1 MKRLALTLA
10 LVALTGAAWAALEP
24 FRTKHPVSG
33 KEIAVPGQNGADALL
48 VSGWKTTPAG
58 RQLPSGDMIL
68 SGQVSPDGKLFAFT
82 NTGYTHH
89 ALHIVDLATEKEV
102 GTFQMEQA
110 WSGLAFSPKGDRIYV
125 SNGAGY
131 RYSDIQV
138 FDRWD
143 ERPRSEGAA
152 GGQRREA
159 APASESARG
168 SGPARSDDAGWKE
181 ARVGYTLYGAV
192 KEQTAVAWLGTSP
205 DGALLYAL
213 NNSDQQLYI
222 LETQAGRA
230 IARLRVGDHPISA
243 RLAKDGRAL
252 YVANLGSANVAIV
265 DVSDP
270 SQPKVTGTLA
280 TDPHPNDVVVTADGR
295 LFVSCGNTNNV
306 IAFDVKSRQRL
317 EVISTAL
324 GPKAPAGST
333 PNSLALSPDGKRLYV
348 ANADNNSVSVINV
361 EDREKSRPLGFL
373 PTGWYPTMV
382 TTSADG
388 KRVIVGSGKG
398 NGTGPTLVRRPIDQ
412 TAPAPSF
419 QHHGNQ
425 LNGLISFI
433 DTPDASRLSTYTKQ
447 VYENARY
454 HDTLLENSE
463 ASATSVIPT
472 KVGEASPIK
481 HVLFIMKENR
491 TYDQVFGD
499 LKQGNGDASLTLFG
513 RDVTPN
519 QHALAEQFV
528 LLDNLYCSG
537 EVSQDGQP
545 WTTSAYATE
554 FTQRAW
560 TLSYSKHGALITA
573 GGVSE
578 QSTPYIW
585 ELAKQH
591 GLKVMTFGMGNRRG
605 VAEVRS
611 TRFEQRYLDPQME
624 QRAPGEEAPRVRD
637 FMRAERFVEEF
648 QEMDQKGIV
657 PNFMFMALGENHTQ
671 GTTPGAYTPKAQVA
685 SNDVAVGKIV
695 EAITN
700 SRVWPEFAIFIIED
714 DAQNGPDHVDSHR
727 TAGLVISPYV
737 KRGYVDSEMYSTV
750 SMLRTVELLLG
761 LPPMTQHDAAAVPM
775 VNSLMAKP
783 DLSGFKAVQAQTDLM
798 TRNPPQGYGAAI
810 SARMDFSEPDRAD
823 EDALNRVLWHSIKGA
838 DVPYPA
844 PMRRVLASRYGV
856 LTFPKGD
863 D

>member
-1 MKRLALTLA
+1 MKRLALTLT
-10 LVALTGAAWAALEP
+10 LVVLAGTAWTAFDV
-24 FRTKHPVSG
+24 FRIKHPASG
-33 KEIAVPGQNGADALL
+33 KEVTIPGKNGANALL

-58 RQLPSGDMIL
+58 RQLASGDMIL

-89 ALHIVDLATEKEV
+89 ALHVVDLASEKEIS
-102 GTFQMEQA
+102 TFQMEQA

-125 SNGAGY
+125 SNGAAY
-131 RYSDIQV
+131 KASDIQL

-143 ERPRSEGAA
+143 NG
-152 GGQRREA
+152 
-159 APASESARG
+159 
-168 SGPARSDDAGWKE
+168 GWKE

-192 KEQTAVAWLGTSP
+192 KDQTAVAWLGTSP

-222 LETQAGRA
+222 IDTHGGRA
-230 IARLRVGDHPISA
+230 VARLRIGDHPMSA
-243 RLAKDGRAL
+243 RLSKDGKTL
-252 YVANLGSANVAIV
+252 FVANLGSANVAIV
-265 DVSDP
+265 DVSEP
-270 SQPKVTGTLA
+270 SRPAIAATLA
-280 TDPHPNDVVVTADGR
+280 TDPHPNDVALTGDGR

-306 IAFDVKSRQRL
+306 IVFDVKTRQRL

-333 PNSLALSPDGKRLYV
+333 PNALALSPDGERLYV
-348 ANADNNSVSVINV
+348 ANADNNSVSVIDI
-361 EDREKSRPLGFL
+361 EDRGKSRPLGFL
-373 PTGWYPTMV
+373 PTGWYPTLV
-382 TTSADG
+382 ATTADG
-388 KRVIVGSGKG
+388 KRIIVGSGKG
-398 NGTGPTLVRRPIDQ
+398 SGTGPNLVKRPIDQ

-425 LNGLISFI
+425 LNGLISFV

-447 VYENARY
+447 VYDNARY

-463 ASATSVIPT
+463 AAATTVIPT
-472 KVGEASPIK
+472 KVGDGSPIK

-499 LKQGNGDASLTLFG
+499 LKQGNGDPSLTLFG

-545 WTTSAYATE
+545 WTTSAYATD

-560 TLSYSKHGALITA
+560 TLSYSKHGALVT
-573 GGVSE
+573 GGGIQE

-585 ELAKQH
+585 ELARAK

-611 TRFEQRYLDPQME
+611 TRFDQQNLDPMVE
-624 QRAPGEEAPRVRD
+624 QRAPGEQAPRLRD
-637 FMRAERFVEEF
+637 YTRGDRFVAEF
-648 QEMDQKGIV
+648 EEMDRNGTV
-657 PNFMFMALGENHTQ
+657 PNFMFMSLGENHTQ
-671 GTTPGAYTPKAQVA
+671 GTTPGAYTPRAQVA

-695 EAITN
+695 EAITK

-737 KRGYVDSEMYSTV
+737 KRRVVDSEMYSTV

-761 LPPMTQHDAAAVPM
+761 LPPMTQHDAAAPPM
-775 VNSLMAKP
+775 VNTFMAKP
-783 DLSGFKAVQAQTDLM
+783 DLAGFTALPARIDLM

-810 SARMDFSEPDRAD
+810 SARMDFREYDRID
-823 EDALNRVLWHSIKGA
+823 EDALNRILWHSIKGT

-844 PMRRVLASRYGV
+844 PVRRVLATRFGL

>member
-10 LVALTGAAWAALEP
+10 IVVAAGAAWTAFEP
-24 FRTKHPVSG
+24 FRMKHPASG
-33 KEIAVPGQNGADALL
+33 KDVVVPGQNGANALL

-58 RQLPSGDMIL
+58 RQLQSGDMIL

-89 ALHIVDLATEKEV
+89 ALHIVDLASEKEIA
-102 GTFQMEQA
+102 TFQMEQA
-110 WSGLAFSPKGDRIYV
+110 WSGLTFSPKSDRIYV
-125 SNGAGY
+125 SNGANY
-131 RYSDIQV
+131 KASDIQI

-143 ERPRSEGAA
+143 NG
-152 GGQRREA
+152 
-159 APASESARG
+159 
-168 SGPARSDDAGWKE
+168 GWKE
-181 ARVGYTLYGAV
+181 ARVGYNLYGAQ

-205 DGALLYAL
+205 DGAILYAL

-222 LETQAGRA
+222 IDTHGGRA
-230 IARLRVGDHPISA
+230 VARLRVGDHPMAA
-243 RLAKDGRAL
+243 RLSKDGKTL

-265 DVSDP
+265 DVSDQSHP
-270 SQPKVTGTLA
+270 ANVGTLA
-280 TDPHPNDVVVTADGR
+280 TDPHPNDVAVTADGR

-306 IAFDVKSRQRL
+306 IAFDLKSRQRL

-348 ANADNNSVSVINV
+348 ANADNNSVSVIDV
-361 EDREKSRPLGFL
+361 GDREKSRPLGFL

-382 TTSADG
+382 ATSADG
-388 KRVIVGSGKG
+388 KRIIVGSGKG
-398 NGTGPTLVRRPIDQ
+398 NGTGPTLVKRPIDQ
-412 TAPAPSF
+412 DAPAVSF

-425 LNGLISFI
+425 MNGLISFI
-433 DTPDASRLSTYTKQ
+433 DAPDASRLSSYTKQ
-447 VYENARY
+447 VYDNARY
-454 HDTLLENSE
+454 HDALLENSE
-463 ASATSVIPT
+463 AAANTVIPAA
-472 KVGEASPIK
+472 VGQGSPIK
-481 HVLFIMKENR
+481 YVLFIMKENR

-499 LKQGNGDASLTLFG
+499 LKQGNGDPSLTLFG

-545 WTTSAYATE
+545 WTTSAYVTE
-554 FTQRAW
+554 FNQRAW
-560 TLSYSKHGALITA
+560 TLSYSKHGALIT
-573 GGVSE
+573 GGGITD

-611 TRFEQRYLDPQME
+611 TRFEQQIQDPMME
-624 QRAPGEEAPRVRD
+624 QRPAGSEAPRLRD
-637 FMRAERFVEEF
+637 FTRADRFVQEF
-648 QEMDQKGIV
+648 EEMDRNGTV
-657 PNFMFMALGENHTQ
+657 PNFMFMSLGENHTQ
-671 GTTPGAYTPKAQVA
+671 GTTPGAFTPKAQVA

-695 EAITN
+695 ESITK
-700 SRVWPEFAIFIIED
+700 SRVWPQFAIFIIED

-737 KRGYVDSEMYSTV
+737 KRGVVDSEMYSTV

-761 LPPMTQHDAAAVPM
+761 LPPMTQHDAAATPM
-775 VNSLMAKP
+775 INSFMAKP
-783 DLSGFKAVQAQTDLM
+783 DLSGFTAVPAKIDLM
-798 TRNPPQGYGAAI
+798 TRNPTQGYGAAI
-810 SARMDFSEPDRAD
+810 SARMDFSDYDRVD
-823 EDALNRVLWHSIKGA
+823 EDALNRVLWHSIKGTDA
-838 DVPYPA
+838 PYPA
-844 PMRRVLASRYGV
+844 PVRRVLASRFGV